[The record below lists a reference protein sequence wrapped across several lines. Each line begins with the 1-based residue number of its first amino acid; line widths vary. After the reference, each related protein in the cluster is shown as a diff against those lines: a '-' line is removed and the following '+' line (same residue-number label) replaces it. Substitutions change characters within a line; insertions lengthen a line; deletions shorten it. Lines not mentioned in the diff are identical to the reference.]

1 MRALFY
7 NGNRSLAFGGIE
19 HWMLDVAAG
28 LGERGHTAVLYGRRR
43 AGWLRE
49 GVLRGLACEN
59 GFFGVDYHPFAIAR
73 LYAVVRAHGID
84 VIFAKGKK
92 GARTAS
98 VALWP
103 GGGGTVVL
111 VLGLEGELRD
121 RVIDR
126 WTWRHAVDRGL
137 VLAEEARVWYER
149 LPWVADGK
157 LRVAQKG
164 VDTEILDPMRADGPA
179 VRASLGIAPAAP
191 VIGMVGRLVWQKGH
205 RVFLRAAARL
215 RDRFPSARFVLVGAG
230 SEERA
235 LRREAERLGI
245 AGQVIFTGY
254 RLDVAALY
262 AAMDVVAIPSWR
274 ENMPQVLLE
283 AMAMARPVVVTA
295 TIGVR
300 ELIDDGVHG
309 FVVAPGDVTAFA
321 ERLASLLADRTR
333 WSTMGTRARARI
345 LDGYTRHDM
354 ITRVEAVVRGG
365 PDGEGARGTSG
376 AWPSKG
382 NWRRGAP
389 AERWSSDGAAD
400 RRSPG

>member
-7 NGNRSLAFGGIE
+7 NGNRSVGFGGIE

-28 LGERGHTAVLYGRRR
+28 LRERGHTAVLYGRRR
-43 AGWLRE
+43 AAWFCE
-49 GVLRGLACEN
+49 GGRRGLACRR

-73 LYAVVRAHGID
+73 LSAVVRAHGID

-98 VALWP
+98 VALRL

-121 RVIDR
+121 RFIDR

-149 LPWVADGK
+149 LPWIADGK

-164 VDTEILDPMRADGPA
+164 VDTEILDPMRPDGPA
-179 VRASLGIAPAAP
+179 VRAALGIPPAAP
-191 VIGMVGRLVWQKGH
+191 VIGMIGRLVWQKGH
-205 RVFLRAAARL
+205 RVFLHAAARL
-215 RDRFPSARFVLVGAG
+215 HDRFPSARFVLVGAG
-230 SEERA
+230 SEEPG
-235 LRREAERLGI
+235 LRSEAEQLGI
-245 AGQVIFTGY
+245 GTRVIFTGY

-283 AMAMARPVVVTA
+283 AMAMARPVVATA

-309 FVVAPGDVTAFA
+309 FVVAPGDVAALA

-333 WSTMGTRARARI
+333 GATMGARARARI

-354 ITRVEAVVRGG
+354 ITRVEAVVREG
-365 PDGEGARGTSG
+365 PDREAARGTSS
-376 AWPSKG
+376 AWPSTG
-382 NWRRGAP
+382 GWRRNVSAGRSTS
-389 AERWSSDGAAD
+389 EDVTDRSSLG
-400 RRSPG
+400 